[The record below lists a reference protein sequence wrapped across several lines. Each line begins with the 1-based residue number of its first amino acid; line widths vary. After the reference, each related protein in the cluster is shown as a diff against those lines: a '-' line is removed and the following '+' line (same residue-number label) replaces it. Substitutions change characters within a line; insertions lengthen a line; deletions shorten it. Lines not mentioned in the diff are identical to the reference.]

1 MVYNLFIQPKIN
13 KIYFLNFLFDNTF
26 HCCEVK
32 EMNAINIEKL
42 KKSYDGNTNALNNIS
57 LSIPKGEIFGFLGPN
72 GSGKT
77 TTVRILNGILSAT
90 SGTAE
95 ILGRPVKENNLEI
108 HKLCGVMTESSS
120 CYENLTA
127 EQNLIFFGKMHGMED
142 KLLKERVDFILKRL
156 ELFDVRNKKVK
167 SFSTGMRKR
176 VSLAIALVHS
186 PQILFLD
193 EPTSGLDPENALN
206 VTRLIKELAEENQVT
221 IFLCTHQLKYAE
233 DICTLYGFI
242 NNGNILGLGTFEEL
256 AARKNAALQ
265 LKIRGRNISEKL
277 GFIHESNDTY
287 SKTISG
293 DKEVNTLIQGVLASG
308 GEIYEAAQQ
317 KWSLEQLYF
326 KYIKGT
332 SEDVAL

>member
-1 MVYNLFIQPKIN
+1 
-13 KIYFLNFLFDNTF
+13 
-26 HCCEVK
+26 
-32 EMNAINIEKL
+32 MNAINIENI
-42 KKSYDGNTNALNNIS
+42 KKSYDGQINALNNIS

-90 SGTAE
+90 SGHAE
-95 ILGRPVKENNLEI
+95 ILGMPVGKNNLEI
-108 HKLCGVMTESSS
+108 HRLCGVMTESSS

-127 EQNLIFFGKMHGMED
+127 EQNLIFFGKMHGIEE
-142 KLLKERVDFILKRL
+142 KLLNERTNFILKKL
-156 ELFDVRNKKVK
+156 ELLDVKNKKVK

-176 VSLAIALVHS
+176 VSLAIALVHN

-242 NNGNILGLGTFEEL
+242 NNGTILGLGTFDEL
-256 AARKNAALQ
+256 ASRKNATLG
-265 LKIRGRNISEKL
+265 LKIRGKNISKEF
-277 GFIHESNDTY
+277 GFIHEGDDIY
-287 SKTISG
+287 SKSILG
-293 DKEVNTLIQGVLASG
+293 DKEVNTLIQGILTSG
-308 GEIYEAAQQ
+308 GEIYEAIQQ

-326 KYIKGT
+326 KYIKGMSDDIT
-332 SEDVAL
+332 L

>member
-1 MVYNLFIQPKIN
+1 
-13 KIYFLNFLFDNTF
+13 
-26 HCCEVK
+26 
-32 EMNAINIEKL
+32 MNAINIENL
-42 KKSYDGNTNALNNIS
+42 KKSYDGQINALNNIS

-77 TTVRILNGILSAT
+77 TTVRILNGILTAT
-90 SGTAE
+90 SGSAE
-95 ILGRPVKENNLEI
+95 ILGVPVKENNLEI
-108 HKLCGVMTESSS
+108 HSLCGVMTESSS

-127 EQNLIFFGKMHGMED
+127 EENLIFFGKMHGVEE
-142 KLLKERVDFILKRL
+142 KLLKDRANLILKRL
-156 ELFDVRNKKVK
+156 ELLDVKNKKVK

-176 VSLAIALVHS
+176 VSLGLALVHN

-242 NNGNILGLGTFEEL
+242 NNGNILGLGTFDEL
-256 AARKNAALQ
+256 ASRKDASLR
-265 LKIRGRNISEKL
+265 LKIRGKNISEKF
-277 GFIHESNDTY
+277 GFIHESNDIH
-287 SKTISG
+287 SKAILG
-293 DKEVNTLIQGVLASG
+293 DKEANTLIQGILTSG
-308 GEIYEAAQQ
+308 GEIYEAVQQ
-317 KWSLEQLYF
+317 KWSLEELYF

-332 SEDVAL
+332 SADVTL

>member
-1 MVYNLFIQPKIN
+1 
-13 KIYFLNFLFDNTF
+13 
-26 HCCEVK
+26 
-32 EMNAINIEKL
+32 MNAINIENL
-42 KKSYDGNTNALNNIS
+42 KKSYDGKVNALNNVS

-77 TTVRILNGILSAT
+77 TAVRILNGVLSAT
-90 SGTAE
+90 SGHAE
-95 ILGRPVKENNLEI
+95 IFGIPVGENNIEI
-108 HKLCGVMTESSS
+108 HRLCGVMTESAS

-127 EQNLIFFGKMHGMED
+127 RQNLIFFGKMHEMGEKMID
-142 KLLKERVDFILKRL
+142 ERVDFILRRL
-156 ELFDVRNKKVK
+156 ELSDVKDNKVK

-176 VSLAIALVHS
+176 VSLAVALIHN

-242 NNGNILGLGTFEEL
+242 NNGNVLGLGTFDQL
-256 AARKNAALQ
+256 ASRKNAALQ
-265 LKIRGRNISEKL
+265 LKIKVKNISSKF
-277 GFIHESNDTY
+277 GFINNGNDAY
-287 SKTISG
+287 SKSISG
-293 DKEVNTLIQGVLASG
+293 DKEVNTLIQSILADG
-308 GEIYEAAQQ
+308 GEIYEAVQQ

-326 KYIKGT
+326 KYIKGVSDDT
-332 SEDVAL
+332 TL

>member
-1 MVYNLFIQPKIN
+1 
-13 KIYFLNFLFDNTF
+13 
-26 HCCEVK
+26 
-32 EMNAINIEKL
+32 MNAINIENL
-42 KKSYDGNTNALNNIS
+42 KKSYDGKVNALNNVS

-77 TTVRILNGILSAT
+77 TAVRILNGILSAT
-90 SGTAE
+90 SGHAE
-95 ILGRPVKENNLEI
+95 IFGIPVGENNIEI
-108 HKLCGVMTESSS
+108 HRLCGVMTESAS

-127 EQNLIFFGKMHGMED
+127 RQNLIFFGKMHEMGEKMID
-142 KLLKERVDFILKRL
+142 ERVDFILRRL
-156 ELFDVRNKKVK
+156 ELSDLKDKKVK

-176 VSLAIALVHS
+176 VSLAVALIHN

-242 NNGNILGLGTFEEL
+242 NNGYVLGLGTFDEL
-256 AARKNAALQ
+256 ASRKNAALQ
-265 LKIRGRNISEKL
+265 LKIRGKNILKKF
-277 GFIHESNDTY
+277 GFIYEGNVTY
-287 SKTISG
+287 SKSISG
-293 DKEVNTLIQGVLASG
+293 DKDANTLIQNILAGG
-308 GEIYEAAQQ
+308 GEIYEAIQQ

-326 KYIKGT
+326 KYIN
-332 SEDVAL
+332 LR

>member
-1 MVYNLFIQPKIN
+1 M
-13 KIYFLNFLFDNTF
+13 D
-26 HCCEVK
+26 
-32 EMNAINIEKL
+32 AINIENL
-42 KKSYDGNTNALNNIS
+42 RKSYDGKVNALNNES

-90 SGTAE
+90 SGHAE
-95 ILGRPVKENNLEI
+95 IFGRPLGKNNIEI
-108 HKLCGVMTESSS
+108 HRLCGVMTESAS

-127 EQNLIFFGKMHGMED
+127 RQNLIFFGKMHEMGE
-142 KLLKERVDFILKRL
+142 KLIDERVDFILKRL
-156 ELFDVRNKKVK
+156 ELSAVKDNKVK

-176 VSLAIALVHS
+176 VSLAVALIHN
-186 PQILFLD
+186 PQILFVD

-242 NNGNILGLGTFEEL
+242 NNGNVLGLGTFDQL
-256 AARKNAALQ
+256 ASRKNAALQ
-265 LKIRGRNISEKL
+265 LKIKGKNISSKF
-277 GFIHESNDTY
+277 GFINNGNDAY
-287 SKTISG
+287 SKSISG
-293 DKEVNTLIQGVLASG
+293 DKEVNTLIQSILADG
-308 GEIYEAAQQ
+308 GEIYEAVQQ

-326 KYIKGT
+326 KYIKGI
-332 SEDVAL
+332 SDDIKL

>member
-1 MVYNLFIQPKIN
+1 
-13 KIYFLNFLFDNTF
+13 
-26 HCCEVK
+26 
-32 EMNAINIEKL
+32 MNAINIENL
-42 KKSYDGNTNALNNIS
+42 KKSYDGQINALNNIS

-77 TTVRILNGILSAT
+77 TTVRILNGILTAT
-90 SGTAE
+90 SGCAE
-95 ILGRPVKENNLEI
+95 ILGVPVKENNLEI
-108 HKLCGVMTESSS
+108 HRLCGVMTESSS

-127 EQNLIFFGKMHGMED
+127 EENLIFFGKMHGVEE
-142 KLLKERVDFILKRL
+142 KLLKDRANLILKRL
-156 ELFDVRNKKVK
+156 ELLEVKDKKVK

-176 VSLAIALVHS
+176 VSLGLALVHN

-242 NNGNILGLGTFEEL
+242 NNGNILGLGTFDEL
-256 AARKNAALQ
+256 ASRKDASLR
-265 LKIRGRNISEKL
+265 LKIRGKNISEKF
-277 GFIHESNDTY
+277 GFIHENNDIY
-287 SKTISG
+287 SKAILG
-293 DKEVNTLIQGVLASG
+293 DKEANALIQGILTSG
-308 GEIYEAAQQ
+308 GEIYEAVQQ
-317 KWSLEQLYF
+317 RWSLEELYF

-332 SEDVAL
+332 SADVTL

>member
-1 MVYNLFIQPKIN
+1 
-13 KIYFLNFLFDNTF
+13 
-26 HCCEVK
+26 
-32 EMNAINIEKL
+32 MNAINIKNL
-42 KKSYDGNTNALNNIS
+42 KKSYDGQINALNNIS

-90 SGTAE
+90 SGYAE
-95 ILGRPVKENNLEI
+95 ILGIPVGKNNIEI
-108 HKLCGVMTESSS
+108 HRLCGVMTESSS

-127 EQNLIFFGKMHGMED
+127 EQNLIFFGKMHGMSE
-142 KLLKERVDFILKRL
+142 KLLNERTNFILKRL
-156 ELFDVRNKKVK
+156 ELLDVKNRKIK

-176 VSLAIALVHS
+176 LFLAVALVHN
-186 PQILFLD
+186 PKILFLD

-206 VTRLIKELAEENQVT
+206 VTRLIKELAEENEVT

-242 NNGNILGLGTFEEL
+242 NNGSILGLGTFEEL
-256 AARKNAALQ
+256 ALRKNAALQ
-265 LKIRGRNISEKL
+265 LKIRGKNISEKL
-277 GFIHESNDTY
+277 GFIHEGNDIY
-287 SKTISG
+287 SKSILG
-293 DKEVNTLIQGVLASG
+293 DKEVNTLIQGILTSG
-308 GEIYEAAQQ
+308 GEIYEAMQK

-332 SEDVAL
+332 SNDVTL

>member
-1 MVYNLFIQPKIN
+1 M
-13 KIYFLNFLFDNTF
+13 D
-26 HCCEVK
+26 
-32 EMNAINIEKL
+32 AINIENL
-42 KKSYDGNTNALNNIS
+42 EKSYDGKVNALSSVS

-77 TTVRILNGILSAT
+77 TAVRILNGVLSAT
-90 SGTAE
+90 SGHAE
-95 ILGRPVKENNLEI
+95 IFGIPVGENNIEI
-108 HKLCGVMTESSS
+108 HRLCGVMTESAS

-127 EQNLIFFGKMHGMED
+127 RQNLIFFGKMHEMEE
-142 KLLKERVDFILKRL
+142 KLLDERVDFILKRL
-156 ELFDVRNKKVK
+156 ELWDVRDKKVK

-176 VSLAIALVHS
+176 VSLAVALVHN

-242 NNGNILGLGTFEEL
+242 NNGYVLGLGTFDEL
-256 AARKNAALQ
+256 ASRKNAALQ
-265 LKIRGRNISEKL
+265 LKIRGKNILKKF
-277 GFIHESNDTY
+277 GFIYEGNGTY
-287 SKTISG
+287 SKSISG
-293 DKEVNTLIQGVLASG
+293 DKDANTLIQNILAGG
-308 GEIYEAAQQ
+308 GEIYEAIQQ

-326 KYIKGT
+326 KYIKGISNDIT
-332 SEDVAL
+332 L